1 MTFLVEKEFEVV
13 DKHTYLKSIM
23 DVTLK
28 FLESSSKLN
37 QDLWNLYC

>member
-1 MTFLVEKEFEVV
+1 MTFSVEKEFEVIG
-13 DKHTYLKSIM
+13 KHDYIQSIM

-28 FLESSSKLN
+28 FLESSKLK